1 MAPSCQASSTFLA
14 SKICQVWKI
23 PCPLHTLWYIVLFLA
38 FYHFFLGDEHPIE
51 FKFESNSTYNEK
63 GAVEVYVKQPG
74 GVTKHR
80 FASLILYFCAAP
92 TSEGGKAIRPQ
103 IIFRNQPKKP
113 EKGTD
118 DPVDPTI
125 PASPLLLKEIR
136 RYDKRVDVLYQENGW
151 ADDVTSIASLKLV
164 IEQLAPKSNPE
175 EKKQKKKKQKT
186 DKKNTF
192 VFWIIAWTPM

>member
-1 MAPSCQASSTFLA
+1 MEDSLPTAHSLVHCPISRFL
-14 SKICQVWKI
+14 
-23 PCPLHTLWYIVLFLA
+23 P
-38 FYHFFLGDEHPIE
+38 FFLGDEHPIE

-136 RYDKRVDVLYQENGW
+136 RYDKRVDVLYQENGCHL
-151 ADDVTSIASLKLV
+151 DCQFEISY
-164 IEQLAPKSNPE
+164 
-175 EKKQKKKKQKT
+175 
-186 DKKNTF
+186 
-192 VFWIIAWTPM
+192 